1 MVFFLVWHDNSSWL
15 GISPAF
21 SNCRSFFALSF
32 AQLSL
37 CVRACV
43 RVYWREAIFP
53 VAVAP
58 AELAALMHHGIILD
72 RCCYLCSV
80 SKPIILTQIYVN
92 TAVSW
97 HRMKFT
103 QAQEGSW
110 KHYSVWL
117 FFSVHSTQN
126 VFWEPKNGL
135 WVGQTGKGNRA
146 KQNSNFSFKVT
157 KIKTK
162 NHTKKTVNLYQTF
175 Y

>member
-1 MVFFLVWHDNSSWL
+1 MDVDLVWVSKWCSFWCDMIIHPDWALVQLFPTADLFLLWVLPSWV
-15 GISPAF
+15 
-21 SNCRSFFALSF
+21 
-32 AQLSL
+32 
-37 CVRACV
+37 CVCVHACV

-135 WVGQTGKGNRA
+135 WAGQTGKGNRA
-146 KQNSNFSFKVT
+146 KKRVSGSQPN
-157 KIKTK
+157 KIPTLVSK
-162 NHTKKTVNLYQTF
+162 
-175 Y
+175 